1 MEIRESISLLQSVR
15 AKMGTLGIQWVD
27 RVEMERRAE
36 KGAKRSAGL
45 VLAGRSRPNYDDN
58 GTKEN
63 GHATVLTLH
72 RPT

>member
-36 KGAKRSAGL
+36 DENELS
-45 VLAGRSRPNYDDN
+45 LASSKNQSE
-58 GTKEN
+58 T
-63 GHATVLTLH
+63 TLEDH
-72 RPT
+72 QHFLSQG